1 MPTSQGYVGIIRGV
15 AVGSFGQTLSITLKD
30 LDGTAQDLSSYSSG
44 TGTAYGLSPDGR
56 RTVNSSLTFSDAAN
70 GVVTWTWASGDID
83 RPGDWEVQLVFT
95 NAGSTARIK
104 TFIAKMPVI
113 PGIAEV

>member
-1 MPTSQGYVGIIRGV
+1 MPTSQGYVGVIRGV

-30 LDGTAQDLSSYSSG
+30 LDGNAQDVSSYSSG
-44 TGTAYGLSPDGR
+44 TGTAYGRSPDGR
-56 RTVNSSLTFSDAAN
+56 RTVNASLTFSDASN

-83 RPGDWEVQLVFT
+83 RRDWEVQLVLT
-95 NAGSTARIK
+95 NSGSTARIK